1 MVYNGMEINGQ
12 TKLNQK
18 EVFTM
23 LLKELVLTSLDS
35 FGDFV
40 VNGKI
45 LDRESYLILADRT
58 VENFYMDVNEDGQA
72 YMSVKLEDY

>member
-1 MVYNGMEINGQ
+1 M
-12 TKLNQK
+12 K

-35 FGDFV
+35 FSDFT
-40 VNGKI
+40 VNGKV
-45 LDRESYLILADRT
+45 LDRDSYLKLADRT
-58 VENFYMDVNEDGQA
+58 VENFYMDVNKESGQA

>member
-1 MVYNGMEINGQ
+1 
-12 TKLNQK
+12 
-18 EVFTM
+18 M

-40 VNGKI
+40 VNGKT
-45 LDRESYLILADRT
+45 LDRESYLKLADRT
-58 VENFYMDVNEDGQA
+58 VENFYMDVNNEDGQA

>member
-1 MVYNGMEINGQ
+1 
-12 TKLNQK
+12 
-18 EVFTM
+18 M

-35 FGDFV
+35 FGDFM

-45 LDRESYLILADRT
+45 LDRESYLKLADRT
-58 VENFYMDVNEDGQA
+58 VENFYMDVNENGQA

>member
-1 MVYNGMEINGQ
+1 
-12 TKLNQK
+12 
-18 EVFTM
+18 M

-45 LDRESYLILADRT
+45 LDRDSYLKLADRT
-58 VENFYMDVNEDGQA
+58 VENFYMDVKDGQA
-72 YMSVKLEDY
+72 YMSIKLEEY

>member
-1 MVYNGMEINGQ
+1 
-12 TKLNQK
+12 
-18 EVFTM
+18 M

-45 LDRESYLILADRT
+45 LDRDSYLMLADRT
-58 VENFYMDVNEDGQA
+58 VENFYMDVNENGQA

>member
-1 MVYNGMEINGQ
+1 
-12 TKLNQK
+12 
-18 EVFTM
+18 
-23 LLKELVLTSLDS
+23 LVLTSLDS

-45 LDRESYLILADRT
+45 LDRDSYLKLADRT
-58 VENFYMDVNEDGQA
+58 VENFYMDVNEAGQA